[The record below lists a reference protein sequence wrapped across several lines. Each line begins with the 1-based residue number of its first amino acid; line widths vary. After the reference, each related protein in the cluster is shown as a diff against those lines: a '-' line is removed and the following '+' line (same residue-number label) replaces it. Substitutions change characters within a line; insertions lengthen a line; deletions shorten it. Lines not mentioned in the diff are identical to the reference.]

1 MLVVAF
7 KANLSLIWL
16 LQAACWHLYWSSS
29 RSIDTSTGIGGGP
42 FRRQHRASEMREATV
57 VVLLAVVTA
66 ASPPPPPLYVA
77 IEGGDCTTRAAGHI
91 TSASECTTASNE
103 FFSGSGTA
111 WSHFMGAGYPP
122 YCSLQIGGNYL
133 HFNTNIN
140 STQGCDSGQPC
151 LCVGPATF
159 LPSPPPS
166 PPSPPPSPTSPPTVP
181 AQADAVL
188 AVVTALGGCG
198 NGCTGHPCTGDPCS
212 WQNSLGQGVL
222 CTNGVVVNMYACTLL
237 PQNLCP

>member
-1 MLVVAF
+1 
-7 KANLSLIWL
+7 
-16 LQAACWHLYWSSS
+16 
-29 RSIDTSTGIGGGP
+29 
-42 FRRQHRASEMREATV
+42 MREATV

-140 STQGCDSGQPC
+140 STQGCDSGQPR
-151 LCVGPATF
+151 LLLRRMRVDLPNGPVG
-159 LPSPPPS
+159 SR
-166 PPSPPPSPTSPPTVP
+166 PTSRRPPK
-181 AQADAVL
+181 A
-188 AVVTALGGCG
+188 
-198 NGCTGHPCTGDPCS
+198 
-212 WQNSLGQGVL
+212 SL
-222 CTNGVVVNMYACTLL
+222 
-237 PQNLCP
+237 